1 MRKIKA
7 EIVEVI
13 RVIGTAGKGTKED
26 PVRTEVQY
34 WEKSGKYIGTMNQ
47 MESRRFKDSL

>member
-1 MRKIKA
+1 MERIKA
-7 EIVEVI
+7 EVVEVI
-13 RVIGTAGKGTKED
+13 RVIGKVGKGTEED

-47 MESRRFKDSL
+47 TESRRFMASL

>member
-1 MRKIKA
+1 MKAVRKA

-13 RVIGTAGKGTKED
+13 RVIANTGKGTADD

-34 WEKSGKYIGTMNQ
+34 WDKKGKLIC
-47 MESRRFKDSL
+47 KDDYVQVNND